1 MVSHSYKLPSVSEE
15 ADVVGFGQS
24 VKDDSNASSANAET
38 GAPKDSMIDERESD
52 GTGLISNEFQVEV
65 SYQQRMLVL
74 S

>member
-1 MVSHSYKLPSVSEE
+1 MVSHSYKMRSQSEE

-24 VKDDSNASSANAET
+24 VKDGSTATSANAET
-38 GAPKDSMIDERESD
+38 GEPKGSMIDERESD